1 MLMGRQ
7 YLIFHGLGQLYSYEG
22 HDVYLELGGT
32 DFLPAPGESLLFGLF
47 DDFSL

>member
-22 HDVYLELGGT
+22 HDVYLELGGMT
-32 DFLPAPGESLLFGLF
+32 CIPGREELLLFGVF
-47 DDFSL
+47 GI